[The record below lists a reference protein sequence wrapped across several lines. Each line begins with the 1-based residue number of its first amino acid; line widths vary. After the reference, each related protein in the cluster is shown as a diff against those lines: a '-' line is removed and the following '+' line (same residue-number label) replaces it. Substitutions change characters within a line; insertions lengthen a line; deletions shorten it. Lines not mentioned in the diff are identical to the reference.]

1 MKFSEP
7 ALLQRLTRAHGRLG
21 SAAYAALLCLVVLAL
36 AGAVGILTKLP
47 WLFPSL
53 GPTVMLFFESPEQPA
68 ARPMNTIV
76 GHGVGITAGAL
87 CLFAFRVAR
96 RSTSPGRRAQ
106 PRLRCRR
113 SNTPPAAPP
122 VA

>member
-1 MKFSEP
+1 MSP
-7 ALLQRLTRAHGRLG
+7 QRSLLERAKSRYGRLG
-21 SAAYAALLCLVVLAL
+21 AAAYSVVLSLVVLTATGL
-36 AGAVGILTKLP
+36 VGVVAALP

-87 CLFAFRVAR
+87 CLFAFGLQGDQPAPVGGLN
-96 RSTSPGRRAQ
+96 PGYDTN
-106 PRLRCRR
+106 
-113 SNTPPAAPP
+113 SG
-122 VA
+122 V